1 MTSYLVV
8 GLESVNKYSS
18 SDKNAGNILENIKL
32 TKLNIWRAGLKV
44 VGQVLILLAF
54 VFRIQDYS
62 HFKYVL
68 KN

>member
-44 VGQVLILLAF
+44 VGQVLILLVF